1 MTKLEELGRAII
13 RDLKR
18 DVEAI
23 RKDVKFLSHAV
34 DSLIYKLQQKGV
46 LE

>member
-1 MTKLEELGRAII
+1 MTKLKELGRDV

-18 DVEAI
+18 DVGGV

-34 DSLIYKLQQKGV
+34 DGLIYKLRQKGV

>member
-1 MTKLEELGRAII
+1 MTKLEELERDV

-18 DVEAI
+18 DVDAI

-34 DSLIYKLQQKGV
+34 DGLIYKLQQKGV